1 MTATSHSDLADFTPD
16 SLKDV
21 AGAPV
26 FWLKPMTGRTLPRYK
41 HALRAAGLKFHQVDD
56 VRAET
61 LKALQTLWS
70 PELYGEHAAR
80 LEAYWKASDTYDR
93 LVRDWQAAG
102 AAGEAP
108 DLKTLIDQAEVDSIR
123 DLQNRL
129 GDAWPPLAM
138 MAADNA
144 LWLEEMPRVAL
155 SMVLAGWSGID
166 LPFRMEEGRVPLAVI
181 DQIEKALSKAE
192 DAAIARNVSIGAKGL
207 AFQMLLARGLQE
219 LNLGGVEEKNSPS
232 PSPAASSP
240 NGSMT
245 STSSKTEG
253 AGSTA
258 SEPSSPTQPA

>member
-1 MTATSHSDLADFTPD
+1 MTATSHSDLADYTPD

-26 FWLKPMTGRTLPRYK
+26 FWMKPMTGRTLPRYK
-41 HALRAAGLKFHQVDD
+41 HALRAAGLKFHQVEE

-61 LKALQTLWS
+61 LKALAALWS
-70 PELYGEHAAR
+70 PEQYEGHAAR
-80 LEAYWKASDTYDR
+80 LDAYWKASDIFDQQ
-93 LVRDWQAAG
+93 VREWQSAG
-102 AAGEAP
+102 ATGEAP
-108 DLKTLIDQAEVDSIR
+108 DIGALIDAVEVDRIR

-129 GDAWPPLAM
+129 GDAWPALAM

-181 DQIEKALSKAE
+181 DQIEKALATAE
-192 DAAIARNVSIGAKGL
+192 DAAIARNVSIGSKGL
-207 AFQMLLARGLQE
+207 AFQLLLARALQE
-219 LNLGGVEEKNSPS
+219 LNLGGSEEKNSPS

-240 NGSMT
+240 NGST
-245 STSSKTEG
+245 TNTSSSMED

-258 SEPSSPTQPA
+258 SEPSPSTQPA